1 MTISQQRLPLLL
13 SVIQSISRWV
23 RTSQIRPFRTVLII
37 VQTLTRQ
44 KLFLPI
50 KRRLSDLRQPA
61 TYSVRCILVC
71 IGGRNSNKTI
81 EGVSFEAYTL
91 YRYRLMIRLFL
102 FVFTLFLYPC
112 LYYFRNNHKLVE
124 ACHNTINKA
133 CNTVSYFSI
142 HKVGFEETPERT
154 EE

>member
-1 MTISQQRLPLLL
+1 MGKNLLDTSVSDSTYYSANVDQIEAIPSYQKKAERLTAARNLLA
-13 SVIQSISRWV
+13 SGVFW
-23 RTSQIRPFRTVLII
+23 FVLE
-37 VQTLTRQ
+37 VH
-44 KLFLPI
+44 
-50 KRRLSDLRQPA
+50 
-61 TYSVRCILVC
+61 
-71 IGGRNSNKTI
+71 NSTKTI

-91 YRYRLMIRLFL
+91 YCYIIMIRLFL
-102 FVFTLFLYPC
+102 FVFTPFLYPC